1 MTLRRLIGSV
11 KDHEKELA
19 VFNTI
24 EPDQLRE
31 ELAAYF
37 ETRNVQVRTER
48 TASGRPVE
56 VAVLSTD
63 GEVLE
68 VLDADLLRGLLDH
81 SPDTLGVADTAYEPL
96 LRHLNEPTF
105 TACDTGRLRY
115 TAREI
120 EDRARRMG
128 RGQVHTGLQ
137 RCSVIGDQ
145 RGVYTDLAARGLD
158 VHAYAVADV
167 PPPELEGVR
176 VHTAETDEIAT
187 TWLVVY
193 DGGGDDAQK
202 TALLAEER
210 GTGRFCGVWTYDP
223 EIVDAAVTHL
233 ERTYIDGPH
242 PRSGP

>member
-24 EPDQLRE
+24 EPDRLRE

-37 ETRNVQVRTER
+37 ETRNVRVRTER

-63 GEVLE
+63 EGLLE

-81 SPDTLGVADTAYEPL
+81 SPGTLGVADTAYEPL
-96 LRHLNEPTF
+96 LRHLKGPTF
-105 TACDTGRLRY
+105 TARDTDRLRY

-128 RGQVHTGLQ
+128 RGQLHAGVQ

-145 RGVYTDLAARGLD
+145 RAVYTDLADRGLD
-158 VHAYAVADV
+158 VHVYAVADV
-167 PPPELEGVR
+167 PPPELEGVQ
-176 VHTAETDEIAT
+176 VHTAETDEIAA
-187 TWLVVY
+187 TWFVAY
-193 DGGGDDAQK
+193 DGGGDDTQK

-210 GTGRFCGVWTYDP
+210 GAGRFYGLWTYDP
-223 EIVDAAVTHL
+223 GIVDAAVTHL
-233 ERTYIDGPH
+233 ERTYVDRPH
-242 PRSGP
+242 PQSGP